1 MRIFFLVKRH
11 FCLLFIVSFFYGF
24 HFTSFAQDSA
34 SEIKSLS
41 EGADVIVIG
50 KVVQQK
56 SNWNENRTRIYTNV
70 TIKVEEFLKGTN
82 TGEIVVTHPGGEVGE
97 VGELYTHMPK
107 FRNDEEVLVF
117 LEEDTRS
124 NAYRVLNGEN
134 GKMTLLKDKTTGEK
148 VTPFNQKISTFKN
161 EIKKYIGN
169 QQ

>member
-1 MRIFFLVKRH
+1 MRIFSLVKRH
-11 FCLLFIVSFFYGF
+11 FSLLLIASFFYGF
-24 HFTSFAQDSA
+24 HFTSFAQDRA

-97 VGELYTHMPK
+97 IGELYTHMPK

>member
-1 MRIFFLVKRH
+1 MRAFSLTNKYIYLPVVIWL
-11 FCLLFIVSFFYGF
+11 FCGFQFISF
-24 HFTSFAQDSA
+24 SQNRA

-70 TIKVEEFLKGTN
+70 TIEVEEFLKGTN

-169 QQ
+169 QK